1 MGLIPSIKKQ
11 RDTIQIMKSKYA
23 RYLLV
28 TLILAPMLFL
38 LNANLTRAAE
48 NRISPRPADSEPFAT
63 FGYSCRNGTIK
74 VTSMARGDDTPLKL
88 DWDFGDGTVIQD
100 ANKKETH
107 VYTNN
112 GTYVVR
118 LNVTDSDG
126 DFDFM
131 EKEVRVTITHY
142 GDNVIVID
150 GYLLPV
156 TLLTGI
162 VGVMLVIAITQKN
175 KK

>member
-1 MGLIPSIKKQ
+1 M
-11 RDTIQIMKSKYA
+11 
-23 RYLLV
+23 
-28 TLILAPMLFL
+28 
-38 LNANLTRAAE
+38 
-48 NRISPRPADSEPFAT
+48 
-63 FGYSCRNGTIK
+63 
-74 VTSMARGDDTPLKL
+74 

-100 ANKKETH
+100 ANNKETH